1 MSKGDELPLWKQK
14 RLLELQRRGLA
25 REIEESQSKQP
36 KPLSAE
42 ERLSA
47 LFAGRASEIYEA
59 AKRQYPEA
67 TRKVTEALVGLVDRG
82 ELAGPIDG
90 EELYAFFRMIGM
102 RVRLKTRISYVE
114 DGKIKSIAE
123 RIRRA

>member
-1 MSKGDELPLWKQK
+1 M
-14 RLLELQRRGLA
+14 
-25 REIEESQSKQP
+25 
-36 KPLSAE
+36 
-42 ERLSA
+42 
-47 LFAGRASEIYEA
+47 
-59 AKRQYPEA
+59 
-67 TRKVTEALVGLVDRG
+67 TEALVGLVERG

-123 RIRRA
+123 RIRGV

>member
-1 MSKGDELPLWKQK
+1 MSKDDELPLWKQK
-14 RLLELQRRGLA
+14 RLLELQRRLLTK
-25 REIEESQSKQP
+25 EIEESQSKQQ
-36 KPLSAE
+36 KPPSAE
-42 ERLSA
+42 QRLSA
-47 LFAGRASEIYEA
+47 LFAGRAAEIYEA

-67 TRKVTEALVGLVDRG
+67 TRKVTEALVGLVERG